1 MDKNGKIRIV
11 ETVSGMVE
19 GRIKENDR
27 EGEFN
32 YDILKELWQMS

>member
-1 MDKNGKIRIV
+1 MNMVEILCSHVGKWNNRSV
-11 ETVSGMVE
+11 ETVLRRGE

-32 YDILKELWQMS
+32 